1 MIASRAIRD
10 GDLRRVIVALR
21 GDLTCKEFAGRLGE
35 TLDEVSRIEHAHRA
49 LSLPRAIKW
58 AQALGLPIATFM
70 LPSVN
75 DAIDAACEFSGVE
88 RIRLVQEG

>member
-1 MIASRAIRD
+1 M
-10 GDLRRVIVALR
+10 VALR
-21 GDLTCKEFAGRLGE
+21 GELTCKEFAFRLGE

-58 AQALGLPIATFM
+58 AEALGLPIATFM

-75 DAIDAACEFSGVE
+75 DAVGAACEFAGVD
-88 RIRLVQEG
+88 RIRLCVEG